1 MDSGAYILQD
11 KCSRSDR
18 DLESSVALRIFLEM
32 QSFASF
38 ARKSGA
44 MSCFGGLVFFPS
56 LLSSFH
62 PPHSLGLGSLRLEYS
77 SSCFLSLD
85 EY

>member
-11 KCSRSDR
+11 KCSRCDR

-32 QSFASF
+32 QSFAFFLVSQGRCHVLVVLFSF
-38 ARKSGA
+38 R
-44 MSCFGGLVFFPS
+44 VFF
-56 LLSSFH
+56 SS